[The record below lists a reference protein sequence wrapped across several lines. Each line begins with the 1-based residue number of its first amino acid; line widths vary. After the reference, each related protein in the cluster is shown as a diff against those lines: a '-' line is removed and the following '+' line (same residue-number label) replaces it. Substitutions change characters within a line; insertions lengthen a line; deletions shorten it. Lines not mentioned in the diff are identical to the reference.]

1 MTPLIRLTK
10 FCCCALAMLLL
21 LATTQAGEP
30 EATVASHKKLSKSL
44 LLDTALAGNRLL
56 AVGERG
62 HIIYS
67 DNGGDSWQQSQV
79 PTTQMLTAVFF
90 ISDRQGWAVG
100 HDGLILETHDGGES
114 WLVQR
119 DGLAAQE
126 KLNRA
131 DRNRAQARVAELEA
145 ALASANEDTA
155 ADLRLNLEEAAMD
168 LEDAEHLLL
177 EADFAPPLMDIWFQN
192 DSLGWAVGAFG
203 TLLQTSDGGKNWQSV
218 GQRIENPEGFH
229 YYGITG
235 NSNGQ
240 LFIAGETGGMYR
252 SPDGG
257 LRWQQLDSPY
267 DGSWF
272 GVLQQPSTGVL
283 WVFGLRGNIFRSS
296 DFGSTWTPAGNDNTM
311 TIAGATIAK
320 DGTVVMVGSV
330 GTVLR
335 SNDGGM
341 NFAALMQPNRLSLS
355 SIVVDSEGNYFA
367 AGQGGI
373 HALDLK

>member
-1 MTPLIRLTK
+1 MKPLMRLTK
-10 FCCCALAMLLL
+10 FCCCALSILLL
-21 LATTQAGEP
+21 FAAAEAGEQK
-30 EATVASHKKLSKSL
+30 ATVASHSRASQSL
-44 LLDTALAGNRLL
+44 LLDTALAGDRLL

-67 DNGGDSWQQSQV
+67 DDVGDNWQQAQV
-79 PTTQMLTAVFF
+79 PSTQMLTAVFF

-100 HDGLILETHDGGES
+100 HDGLILVTRDGGES
-114 WLVQR
+114 WLLQR

-126 KLNRA
+126 NLNQT
-131 DRNRAQARVAELEA
+131 DRDRAQARLAELET
-145 ALASANEDTA
+145 ALASANEDIVE
-155 ADLRLNLEEAAMD
+155 DLRFNLEEATMD
-168 LEDAEHLLL
+168 LEDAEQLLL
-177 EADFAPPLMDIWFQN
+177 ESNFAPPLMDIWFQN

-218 GQRIENPEGFH
+218 DQRIDNPEGFH
-229 YYGITG
+229 FYGITG

-240 LFIAGETGGMYR
+240 LFIAGETGGLYR
-252 SPDGG
+252 SMDAG
-257 LRWQQLDSPY
+257 LSWQQLDSPY

-272 GVLQQPSTGVL
+272 GVLQQPSSGAL

-296 DFGSTWTPAGNDNTM
+296 DFGSSWTPAGNDNTM
-311 TIAGATIAK
+311 TIAGATIAE
-320 DGTVVMVGSV
+320 DGIVVMVGSV

-335 SNDGGM
+335 SNDGGI
-341 NFAALMQPNRLSLS
+341 NFEAFMQPNRLSLS
-355 SIVVDSEGNYFA
+355 SIVADSEGNYFA

>member
-1 MTPLIRLTK
+1 MTTLIHLTK
-10 FCCCALAMLLL
+10 FCCCALPMLFLIT
-21 LATTQAGEP
+21 AQAGEQK
-30 EATVASHKKLSKSL
+30 ATLASHSRASQSL
-44 LLDTALAGNRLL
+44 LLDTALAGDRLL

-67 DNGGDSWQQSQV
+67 DNGGDNWQQARV

-100 HDGLILETHDGGES
+100 HDGLILVTSDGGEN
-114 WLVQR
+114 WLLQR

-126 KLNRA
+126 KLNQA
-131 DRNRAQARVAELEA
+131 DRDRAQARVAELET
-145 ALASANEDTA
+145 ALASASEDSA
-155 ADLRLNLEEAAMD
+155 EDLRFNLEAALMD
-168 LEDAEHLLL
+168 LEDAEQLLL
-177 EADFAPPLMDIWFQN
+177 ESNFAPPLMDIWFRD

-218 GQRIENPEGFH
+218 GQRIDNPEGFH

-240 LFIAGETGGMYR
+240 LFIAGETGGLYR
-252 SPDGG
+252 SLDAGSS
-257 LRWQQLDSPY
+257 WQQLDSPY
-267 DGSWF
+267 EGSWF

-296 DFGSTWTPAGNDNTM
+296 DFGSSWTPAGNDNTM
-311 TIAGATIAK
+311 TIAGATIAE
-320 DGTVVMVGSV
+320 DDTVIMVGSV
-330 GTVLR
+330 GAVLR
-335 SNDGGM
+335 SNDGGI
-341 NFAALMQPNRLSLS
+341 NFEAFMQPNRLSLS

-373 HALDLK
+373 HALDLQ